1 MTAIR
6 LSLLAIVAVS
16 LASGQA
22 AAKAPPPTSPLV
34 GALQACQ
41 SIAGDQQRLACF
53 DRASAALVSATASG
67 DVSVIDRAQ
76 LRTARRSLFGF
87 SMPKLPFFAGDSS
100 ADDVSDVL
108 ETTIKSARGIG
119 YGKYRLVIAE
129 GDAEW
134 EMTETF
140 ATFREPRAGQKIQI
154 KRASLGSYL
163 LKIGGQRGVKGRR
176 VG

>member
-1 MTAIR
+1 MIAHR
-6 LSLLAIVAVS
+6 LTMLAAVVVS

-22 AAKAPPPTSPLV
+22 VAKAPPPKSPLV

-41 SIAGDQQRLACF
+41 AIAEDQRRLACF

-76 LRTARRSLFGF
+76 MRTARRSLFGF
-87 SMPKLPFFAGDSS
+87 SMPKLPFFSGDRS
-100 ADDVSDVL
+100 ADDVPDVI
-108 ETTIKSARGIG
+108 ETTIKSAREIG

-134 EMTETF
+134 ETTESIGDL
-140 ATFREPRAGQKIQI
+140 REPRSGQKIQI
-154 KRASLGSYL
+154 KRGALGSYM
-163 LKIGGQRGVKGRR
+163 LKIAGQRGVKGRR